1 MRINIKNNAGIIVK
15 KNFEISFTEAAD
27 ISIKINDY
35 LEKTNQKEKT
45 TAAGVFAVNLIGQIF
60 EYIFSKY
67 LTDENSDLFI
77 QIKENAEN
85 TVGKLKAENVVNAFI
100 NNFPPHGNSLEEL
113 LVLRLTNENP
123 ACSPYIVIFEESD
136 LIKKT
141 SYIDTLESSY
151 AFLKN
156 IKGLGKEDLN
166 LLDFLK
172 SPSKAHPH
180 SLLDQLSYIS
190 VNWEQLLG
198 DKFQLLLRGID
209 FLKEENKPYF
219 PPGPGPIEVY
229 DYDYEEGSPEGFSQD
244 SKWMPNVVM
253 IAKSTL
259 VWLDQLSKKY
269 KTLITRLDQIPNEE
283 LDLISSRGFSALW
296 LIGLWE
302 RSSAS
307 KKIKRTCGNPEAES
321 SAYSLKRYEIA
332 EELGGWQSLYNLK
345 HRCKERGIRL
355 ASDMVP
361 NHTGIDSDWI
371 NEHPDWFLQLPSSP
385 YPNYSFNGQNLSD
398 DPDIGIYLE
407 DHYYNQT
414 DAAVTFKRVDF
425 KTGKEKYIYHGNDG
439 TSMPWN
445 DTAQLNYL
453 NPETREAI
461 IQVILHIARNF
472 PVIRFDAAM
481 TLAKK
486 HIQRLWFPEPGSGG
500 DIPTRSEKGL
510 SRSEFNKAI
519 PIEFWREVV
528 DRIKEE
534 APDTLLLA
542 EAFWMMEG
550 YFVKNLGMHRVY
562 NSAFMNML
570 KMEEN
575 QKYKDTIKKTLSFDP
590 EILKRFVNFMN
601 NPDEDTAAEQFG
613 MGDKYFGI
621 CTMLS
626 TMPGLPMF
634 GHGQIEGFK
643 EKYGMEYRKAY
654 QNEIPDKAFIKRH
667 NREIFPLIKKRYLFS
682 ESENFQLYDLFGQ
695 KGYVNENVFAW
706 SNSTNNEHT
715 IVFFNN
721 TYNNAAGWIKTAAP
735 KLNMPV
741 ASIGSALKLQ
751 NNSSYYCISREQ
763 RSGLT
768 FIRNSQKILK
778 SGIYLHLT
786 GYECQVFLD
795 FREVYD
801 ETGKL
806 AELEK
811 ELNGNGLLNIDKAL
825 KQLTLRQASIKIYKI
840 FQKEIT
846 EGLKALILKEESR
859 SSDFTNQLHNL
870 YFNFL
875 QELKVSLLIDDQ
887 TMEQVELVFREALES
902 VQLLGD
908 MADKE
913 EKDKPLWL
921 NFIFRGFGMMPEV
934 WTLLLAW
941 ITLSPLSKIFPDNNV
956 GSLLNTKMTVLL
968 EELQI
973 KDAMSYTLKKSGIDE
988 SNLQELFL
996 LGVIITSHNGWK
1008 EGNIKKNNS
1017 QLQILKE
1024 YMEYPV
1030 ISSLLGINYHKDI
1043 KWFRREQFQ
1052 LFSWWIFTLGSLK
1065 LIKNNKNH
1073 ELINSIFSIIT
1084 QWLEGE
1090 EDSDCQIDL
1099 LLESIGNL

>member
-1 MRINIKNNAGIIVK
+1 MRIKIKNNAGIDVN
-15 KNFEISFTEAAD
+15 KNFEISFSAAAD
-27 ISIKINDY
+27 ISIKINEY
-35 LEKTNQKEKT
+35 LEKTDQKDKT
-45 TAAGVFAVNLIGQIF
+45 TAAGVYAVNLIGQIF
-60 EYIFSKY
+60 EYIFSNY
-67 LTDENSDLFI
+67 FTDKDPDLFI
-77 QIKENAEN
+77 KTKEYAESKI
-85 TVGKLKAENVVNAFI
+85 GKSKTKNVVETFNKD
-100 NNFPPHGNSLEEL
+100 FPPNGNTLEEL
-113 LVLRLTNENP
+113 IVLRLTNENP
-123 ACSPYIVIFEESD
+123 ACSPYKVIFEETD

-141 SYIDTLESSY
+141 AYIEMLESSY
-151 AFLKN
+151 TFLKN
-156 IKGLGKEDLN
+156 INGPGKGAIN
-166 LLDFLK
+166 IIDFFK
-172 SPSKAHPH
+172 APGKAHPD
-180 SLLDQLSYIS
+180 SLIDQLLYIS
-190 VNWEQLLG
+190 ENWKLLLG

-209 FLKEENKPYF
+209 FLKEESKPHF
-219 PPGPGPIEVY
+219 PPGPGPMEAYNY
-229 DYDYEEGSPEGFSQD
+229 DYGEGSPEGFSQD
-244 SKWMPNVVM
+244 SNWMPNVVM
-253 IAKSTL
+253 LAKSTL
-259 VWLDQLSKKY
+259 VWLDQLSKQY
-269 KTLITRLDQIPNEE
+269 KTSITRLDQIPDKE

-307 KKIKRTCGNPEAES
+307 KQIKRTCGNPEAES

-332 EELGGWQSLYNLK
+332 DELGGWQSLYNLK
-345 HRCKERGIRL
+345 HRCSERGIRL

-385 YPNYSFNGQNLSD
+385 YPNYSFIGQNLSSD
-398 DPDIGIYLE
+398 SETGIYLE
-407 DHYYNQT
+407 DHYYNQS

-425 KTGKEKYIYHGNDG
+425 KTGEVRHIYHGNDG

-461 IQVILHIARNF
+461 IQTILHVARNF

-519 PIEFWREVV
+519 PVEFWREVV

-575 QKYKDTIKKTLSFDP
+575 QKYRETIKNTLIFDP

-654 QNEIPDKAFIKRH
+654 YDEIPDVNFIDRH

-682 ESENFQLYDLFGQ
+682 ESENFQLYDLFNKEGNI
-695 KGYVNENVFAW
+695 NENVFVW
-706 SNSTNNEHT
+706 SNSVQDEHA

-721 TYNNAAGWIKTAAP
+721 SYNSAAGWINTAAS
-735 KLNMPV
+735 KLNQPET
-741 ASIGSALKLQ
+741 SIGSSLRLQ
-751 NNSSYYCISREQ
+751 NSSSYYCIFREQ

-768 FIRNSQKILK
+768 FIRNSQNISEAGL
-778 SGIYLHLT
+778 YLHLN
-786 GYECQVFLD
+786 GYECQVFMD

-801 ETGKL
+801 ETGKWKQ
-806 AELEK
+806 LEAS
-811 ELNGNGLLNIDKAL
+811 LNGKGTIDINRDL
-825 KQLTLRQASIKIYKI
+825 RQLTLKEASGKLFDI

-846 EGLKALILKEESR
+846 EGLKDFILK
-859 SSDFTNQLHNL
+859 
-870 YFNFL
+870 
-875 QELKVSLLIDDQ
+875 K
-887 TMEQVELVFREALES
+887 
-902 VQLLGD
+902 
-908 MADKE
+908 
-913 EKDKPLWL
+913 
-921 NFIFRGFGMMPEV
+921 
-934 WTLLLAW
+934 
-941 ITLSPLSKIFPDNNV
+941 
-956 GSLLNTKMTVLL
+956 
-968 EELQI
+968 
-973 KDAMSYTLKKSGIDE
+973 
-988 SNLQELFL
+988 
-996 LGVIITSHNGWK
+996 
-1008 EGNIKKNNS
+1008 
-1017 QLQILKE
+1017 
-1024 YMEYPV
+1024 
-1030 ISSLLGINYHKDI
+1030 
-1043 KWFRREQFQ
+1043 
-1052 LFSWWIFTLGSLK
+1052 
-1065 LIKNNKNH
+1065 
-1073 ELINSIFSIIT
+1073 
-1084 QWLEGE
+1084 
-1090 EDSDCQIDL
+1090 
-1099 LLESIGNL
+1099 GNLSSVF